1 MFTKKQDKASNY
13 TSGTYQSIKGGSVTY
28 KSSWELAYMKYLDS
42 NPAVQSFQYEGMQI
56 AYMSDGRTHKI
67 VRYIPDFLVNMA
79 DGSKIL
85 VEIKPF
91 RRTSDQKNINKMAA
105 AKTWCD
111 EHNATLQI
119 ITEVDLKKLG
129 LI

>member
-13 TSGTYQSIKGGSVTY
+13 TSGTYASVKGGVCPY
-28 KSSWELAYMKYLDS
+28 KSSWELAYIKYLDS
-42 NPAVQSFQYEGMQI
+42 NPAVESFQYEGMQI

-67 VRYIPDFLVNMA
+67 VRYIPDFLVNMV
-79 DGSKIL
+79 DGTKIL
-85 VEIKPF
+85 VEIKPY

-119 ITEVDLKKLG
+119 ITEIDLKKLG